1 MTNSVVRS
9 LSAVHAPFTLP
20 APRVVVEL
28 LGVAPRIPVT
38 VTPMAPHLGAVGAQR
53 WCALWRRH
61 WGEAREV
68 PAEVD
73 TSPGWG
79 GASDEAHATHEAH
92 CADLTDA
99 AQRLDTIAVGSDCF
113 VRIPRAGE
121 ARDAALWASA
131 RVVGVEIT
139 LHVERRAWE
148 ASAWE
153 SVSTLRG
160 ATALSRAAGAVRAL
174 TVPGQWHAQVR
185 CTAEVG
191 GVLLDR
197 HGCSV
202 VGWAGNCARVV
213 WPVRG
218 LEILAVQP

>member
-1 MTNSVVRS
+1 MSNSVVRS
-9 LSAVHAPFTLP
+9 PSSVYAPEILP
-20 APRVVVEL
+20 APRVMVDQGARPL
-28 LGVAPRIPVT
+28 
-38 VTPMAPHLGAVGAQR
+38 APHFGAIGLQR
-53 WCALWRRH
+53 WRALWRRH
-61 WGEAREV
+61 WGEACEV
-68 PAEVD
+68 PVTLD
-73 TSPGWG
+73 TSPGWA
-79 GASDEAHATHEAH
+79 GASDEARATHAAH
-92 CADLTDA
+92 CADLDDEA
-99 AQRLDTIAVGSDCF
+99 MRLDTIAAGAACY

-121 ARDAALWASA
+121 ARDGALWALV
-131 RVVGVEIT
+131 RVEGPEIT